1 MMGRRHDRSIVCWP
15 DRCDRRDRRRAAIFY
30 HLFIGN
36 LERAVQARAQSLPE
50 DERGDFSLSVVRRV
64 VLTLDLL
71 VFAALGYW
79 LGSMFEA

>member
-1 MMGRRHDRSIVCWP
+1 MIDLSFAGLIGAILGTAV
-15 DRCDRRDRRRAAIFY
+15 AAVIY

-36 LERAVQARAQSLPE
+36 LERAVQARVQSLPE
-50 DERGDFSLSVVRRV
+50 NERGDFSLAVLRRV

-71 VFAALGYW
+71 VFATLGYW

>member
-1 MMGRRHDRSIVCWP
+1 MIDLSFAGLIGAMLGTVV
-15 DRCDRRDRRRAAIFY
+15 AAVVY

-36 LERAVQARAQSLPE
+36 LERAVQARIQSLPD

-64 VLTLDLL
+64 VLTLDLS

-79 LGSMFEA
+79 LGSKFGA

>member
-1 MMGRRHDRSIVCWP
+1 MIDLSFAGLIGAILGTVV
-15 DRCDRRDRRRAAIFY
+15 AAVIY

-36 LERAVQARAQSLPE
+36 LERTVRARTQSLPE
-50 DERGDFSLSVVRRV
+50 DERGDLSLSVVRRV

>member
-1 MMGRRHDRSIVCWP
+1 MIDLSFAGLIGAMLGTAV
-15 DRCDRRDRRRAAIFY
+15 AAIIY

-36 LERAVQARAQSLPE
+36 LERAVQARATSLPE
-50 DERGDFSLSVVRRV
+50 DERGDLSLSVVRRV

-79 LGSMFEA
+79 LGSLFET

>member
-1 MMGRRHDRSIVCWP
+1 MIDLSFAGLIGAILGTVV
-15 DRCDRRDRRRAAIFY
+15 AAVVY

-36 LERAVQARAQSLPE
+36 LERALQARIQSLPD

-71 VFAALGYW
+71 VFATLGYW
-79 LGSMFEA
+79 LGNMFGA

>member
-1 MMGRRHDRSIVCWP
+1 MIDLSFAGLVGAMLGTAV
-15 DRCDRRDRRRAAIFY
+15 AAIFY

-36 LERAVQARAQSLPE
+36 LERAVQARAKSLPE
-50 DERGDFSLSVVRRV
+50 DERGDLSLSVVRRV

-79 LGSMFEA
+79 LGSLFET

>member
-1 MMGRRHDRSIVCWP
+1 MIDLSFAGLIGAMLGTVV
-15 DRCDRRDRRRAAIFY
+15 AAVIY

-36 LERAVQARAQSLPE
+36 LVRAVQARARSLPE
-50 DERGDFSLSVVRRV
+50 DERGDFNLSVVRRV

-71 VFAALGYW
+71 VFVALGYW

>member
-1 MMGRRHDRSIVCWP
+1 MLGTVV
-15 DRCDRRDRRRAAIFY
+15 AAVIY

-36 LERAVQARAQSLPE
+36 LERAVQARTQSLPE
-50 DERGDFSLSVVRRV
+50 DERGDFNLSVVRRV

-71 VFAALGYW
+71 VFATLGYW

>member
-1 MMGRRHDRSIVCWP
+1 MIDLSFAGLIGAILGTVV
-15 DRCDRRDRRRAAIFY
+15 AAVVY

-36 LERAVQARAQSLPE
+36 LERVLQARIQSLPG

-71 VFAALGYW
+71 VFATLGYW
-79 LGSMFEA
+79 LGNMFGA

>member
-1 MMGRRHDRSIVCWP
+1 MIDLSFAGLIGAILGTAV
-15 DRCDRRDRRRAAIFY
+15 AAVVY

-36 LERAVQARAQSLPE
+36 LERTVQARIQSLPD
-50 DERGDFSLSVVRRV
+50 DERGDFSLSVVRRM

-79 LGSMFEA
+79 LGSMFET

>member
-1 MMGRRHDRSIVCWP
+1 MIDLSFAGLIGAILGTAV
-15 DRCDRRDRRRAAIFY
+15 AAVVY

-36 LERAVQARAQSLPE
+36 LERALQARIQSLPD

-79 LGSMFEA
+79 LGNTFGA

>member
-1 MMGRRHDRSIVCWP
+1 MIDLSFAGLVGAMLGTAV
-15 DRCDRRDRRRAAIFY
+15 AAIFY

-36 LERAVQARAQSLPE
+36 LERAVQARAKSLPE
-50 DERGDFSLSVVRRV
+50 DERGDLSLSVVRRV

-79 LGSMFEA
+79 LGSMFGA

>member
-1 MMGRRHDRSIVCWP
+1 MIDLSFAGLIG
-15 DRCDRRDRRRAAIFY
+15 AIFGTAVAAVVY

-36 LERAVQARAQSLPE
+36 LERALQARIQSLPD

-79 LGSMFEA
+79 LGNTFGA

>member
-1 MMGRRHDRSIVCWP
+1 MIDLSFAGLIGAILGTAV
-15 DRCDRRDRRRAAIFY
+15 AAVVY

-36 LERAVQARAQSLPE
+36 LERTVQARIQSLPD

-79 LGSMFEA
+79 LGNMFGA

>member
-1 MMGRRHDRSIVCWP
+1 MIDLSFAGLIGAILGTVV
-15 DRCDRRDRRRAAIFY
+15 AAVVY

-36 LERAVQARAQSLPE
+36 LERALQARIQSLPD

-71 VFAALGYW
+71 VFAAIGYW
-79 LGSMFEA
+79 LGNMFGA

>member
-1 MMGRRHDRSIVCWP
+1 VIDLSFAGLIGAMLGTVV
-15 DRCDRRDRRRAAIFY
+15 AAIVY

-50 DERGDFSLSVVRRV
+50 DERGDVSLSVVRRI
-64 VLTLDLL
+64 VLTFDLL

>member
-1 MMGRRHDRSIVCWP
+1 MIDLSFAGLIGAMLGTVV
-15 DRCDRRDRRRAAIFY
+15 AAITY

-50 DERGDFSLSVVRRV
+50 DERGDFNLSVVRRV
-64 VLTLDLL
+64 VLTLDLS

-79 LGSMFEA
+79 LGSMFGA

>member
-1 MMGRRHDRSIVCWP
+1 MIDLSFAGLIGAMLGAIV
-15 DRCDRRDRRRAAIFY
+15 AAVVY

-50 DERGDFSLSVVRRV
+50 DERGDFNLSVVRRV

>member
-1 MMGRRHDRSIVCWP
+1 MINLSLAGLIGAIVGTMV
-15 DRCDRRDRRRAAIFY
+15 AAIFY

-36 LERAVQARAQSLPE
+36 LERAMRVRAQSLPE
-50 DERGDFSLSVVRRV
+50 EERGDFSLSVVRRV
-64 VLTLDLL
+64 VLTLDLM

>member
-1 MMGRRHDRSIVCWP
+1 MIDLSFAGLIGAILGTVV
-15 DRCDRRDRRRAAIFY
+15 AAIIY

-36 LERAVQARAQSLPE
+36 LERAVRARVQSLPE

-64 VLTLDLL
+64 VFTLDLL

>member
-1 MMGRRHDRSIVCWP
+1 MIDLSFTGLIGAIVGTIV
-15 DRCDRRDRRRAAIFY
+15 AAINY

-36 LERAVQARAQSLPE
+36 LERAVQARDQSLPE
-50 DERGDFSLSVVRRV
+50 DERGDFNLSVVRRV

>member
-1 MMGRRHDRSIVCWP
+1 MIDLSFAGLIGAILGTAV
-15 DRCDRRDRRRAAIFY
+15 AAVVY

-36 LERAVQARAQSLPE
+36 LERTVQARIQSLPD

-79 LGSMFEA
+79 LGSMFET